1 MLTASGRWKGVGAP
15 VQATITPEQLVE
27 APTADPSHR
36 PLSSRA
42 AVALGSIF
50 GVVTAALYFVG
61 SSRSIGDVDA
71 SVTVG
76 AFVKTPSLLDPLRR
90 TLDVPGFRFNNHPLF
105 SLIEHAVWS
114 SGQHSEAAL
123 RVAPIL
129 FGALAVALLAG
140 ECGRRLGL
148 VPGVCAGALLAA
160 NPFFA
165 RLSRELRD
173 YSLVVLCAVASTILL
188 VRILEATAPRRRA
201 RVGYMVIIAAGVATH
216 MFFAPVILAHFL
228 IVLAQRKLDRRWVA
242 QFLGGV
248 LLGAAIYVGIARDM
262 FHHQANGTGNR
273 TFPLKAAHLLL
284 GEQWFAVAILGGF
297 VVWAIALYFRSQA
310 VLLPLLAVVGI
321 AAVLWLIVQP
331 AGLGPRFFIW
341 LVPAVA
347 LSAAVVV
354 ARRPWASLLVAL
366 ALIAMLADDIDH
378 WSSPST
384 NVAQAAAIIDA
395 ARTRG
400 FRVCGYKAGQWAV
413 LAYTPSPPY
422 LPPEGVAGCDVVVE
436 MKRPVTSYDAV
447 IRAELPYT
455 WEGSGRTPIV
465 VHARIPFRQVVVP
478 PSPLSLDAH
487 SQTYP

>member
-1 MLTASGRWKGVGAP
+1 MRAP
-15 VQATITPEQLVE
+15 VQATITQVQLAE
-27 APTADPSHR
+27 APLPADPDRR
-36 PLSSRA
+36 PLTSRA
-42 AVALGSIF
+42 AVALGSIA
-50 GVVTAALYFVG
+50 GVITASFYFIG
-61 SSRSIGDVDA
+61 ASRSVSDVDA

-114 SGQHSEAAL
+114 SGHHSELAL

-148 VPGVCAGALLAA
+148 IPGVCAGALLAV

-173 YSLVVLCAVASTILL
+173 YSLVVLCAVASTIVLM
-188 VRILEATAPRRRA
+188 RILEANTPSRRA
-201 RVGYMVIIAAGVATH
+201 RIGYVLIIAAGVATH
-216 MFFAPVILAHFL
+216 MFFAPVILAHFF
-228 IVLAQRKLDRRWVA
+228 IVLGQRKFDWRWLA
-242 QFLGGV
+242 QFVIGV
-248 LLGAAIYVGIARDM
+248 LLGAGIYVDIARDM
-262 FHHQANGTGNR
+262 FHHQPNGAGND
-273 TFPLKAAHLLL
+273 TFPLRAAHLLL

-297 VVWAIALYFRSQA
+297 VVWAVALFYRSKA
-310 VLLPLLAVVGI
+310 ILLPLLAVTGF
-321 AAVLWLIVQP
+321 AAFLWLIVQP
-331 AGLGPRFFIW
+331 VGLGPRFFIW
-341 LVPAVA
+341 MVPVVA

-354 ARRPWASLLVAL
+354 ARKPWAWVLVAV
-366 ALIAMLADDIDH
+366 AVIAMVADDAGR
-378 WSSPST
+378 WASPSP
-384 NVAQAAAIIDA
+384 NLAQAAAIVDA

-413 LAYTPSPPY
+413 LAYTQSPPY

-436 MKRPVTSYDAV
+436 MERPVSAYDAV

-455 WEGSGRTPIV
+455 WGQAGRAPIV
-465 VHARIPFRQVVVP
+465 VRARIPFRRLVAP
-478 PSPLSLDAH
+478 PSKLSLDTH
-487 SQTYP
+487 EQTYP